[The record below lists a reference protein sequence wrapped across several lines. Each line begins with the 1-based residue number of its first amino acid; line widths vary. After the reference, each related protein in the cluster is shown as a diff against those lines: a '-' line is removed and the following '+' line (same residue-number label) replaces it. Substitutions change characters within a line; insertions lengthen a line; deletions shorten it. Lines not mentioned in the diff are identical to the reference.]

1 MNCLKTIIISLVLFF
16 NVINVLGDEPAA
28 TVIPDWSLKQVF
40 KVPESALYDP
50 ERDVIYVS
58 NINGSPSAADGNGFI
73 SRVSP
78 NGKILDLHW
87 IEGLNAPK
95 GMAIYRDTLYVADL
109 NAIARID
116 LKQGRLIGKID
127 LKGKFLN
134 DITVDENGTI
144 YCSDNVADI
153 IYIVKNGQPAI
164 WLSGGNYNPNGLL
177 AEKNQLV
184 MLSSSNG
191 TLNYIDY
198 KNKSVRKVAT
208 IGGSLDGV
216 VACDNNYLVSS
227 FPGEIYLVSPNGQSK
242 KILDTKTN
250 KISSADIGY
259 IPQKRLLLVPTFSD
273 NSLMTYKIVR

>member
-1 MNCLKTIIISLVLFF
+1 MKESKIIIISLMLFL
-16 NVINVLGDEPAA
+16 NVINILGDEPAVS
-28 TVIPDWSLKQVF
+28 VIPGWSLKQVF

-78 NGKILDLHW
+78 DGKVLDLHW

-116 LKQGRLIGKID
+116 LKQGRLIDKID

-134 DITVDENGTI
+134 DITVDENGI
-144 YCSDNVADI
+144 VYCSDNLADI
-153 IYIVKNGQPAI
+153 IYIVKNGQPSV

-177 AEKNQLV
+177 AEKNHLV
-184 MLSSSNG
+184 MLSSSKG
-191 TLNYIDY
+191 TINYIDY
-198 KNKSVRKVAT
+198 KNKTVREVAT

-227 FPGEIYLVSPNGQSK
+227 FPGEIYLVSPDGRSK

-259 IPQKRLLLVPTFSD
+259 IPAKRLLLVPTFSD
-273 NSLMTYKIVR
+273 NSLMTYQIAR

>member
-1 MNCLKTIIISLVLFF
+1 
-16 NVINVLGDEPAA
+16 
-28 TVIPDWSLKQVF
+28 
-40 KVPESALYDP
+40 
-50 ERDVIYVS
+50 
-58 NINGSPSAADGNGFI
+58 
-73 SRVSP
+73 
-78 NGKILDLHW
+78 
-87 IEGLNAPK
+87 
-95 GMAIYRDTLYVADL
+95 
-109 NAIARID
+109 
-116 LKQGRLIGKID
+116 
-127 LKGKFLN
+127 
-134 DITVDENGTI
+134 
-144 YCSDNVADI
+144 
-153 IYIVKNGQPAI
+153 
-164 WLSGGNYNPNGLL
+164 
-177 AEKNQLV
+177 V

-227 FPGEIYLVSPNGQSK
+227 FPGEIYLVSPDGRSQ

>member
-1 MNCLKTIIISLVLFF
+1 AS
-16 NVINVLGDEPAA
+16 
-28 TVIPDWSLKQVF
+28 
-40 KVPESALYDP
+40 
-50 ERDVIYVS
+50 
-58 NINGSPSAADGNGFI
+58 
-73 SRVSP
+73 
-78 NGKILDLHW
+78 
-87 IEGLNAPK
+87 K
-95 GMAIYRDTLYVADL
+95 GMVIYRDTFYVADL

-227 FPGEIYLVSPNGQSK
+227 FPGEIYLVSPDGRSQ